1 MQHYPDMGVTSRRRR
16 SRRSGRGGLKE
27 GGVPV
32 SVSVSVSVSASVLA
46 PVLPTHGRNLSVLG
60 F

>member
-1 MQHYPDMGVTSRRRR
+1 VTSRRRR